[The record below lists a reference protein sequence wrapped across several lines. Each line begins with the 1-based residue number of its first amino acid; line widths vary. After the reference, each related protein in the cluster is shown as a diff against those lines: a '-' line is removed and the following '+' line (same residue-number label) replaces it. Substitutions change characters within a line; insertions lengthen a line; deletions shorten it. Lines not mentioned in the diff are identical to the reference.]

1 MGKDYTITI
10 KGGGGIASQQGRRGP
25 LSSVPGNPNVDRR
38 RLGQGLAPFFLWDGG
53 ITSTLGG
60 PFVGT
65 VWFPYS
71 QNVGGPRGPWWRKEN
86 DLFILSYWTDT
97 AITIEGG
104 TWTPVTGSPF
114 PFLDGAVEIFWT
126 RWNAGDPEYVT
137 LTGEG
142 KINGMVQ
149 AFRNVSDS
157 YLMTNAGSLTDI
169 GNLIEGPSLTVKKN
183 SGYLAIT
190 AVPPLPAVPSENI
203 VSASSN
209 KLDYLARYWDFP
221 ENFTVNVGSV
231 LGIAKESGS
240 IDNLTIETSQ
250 SSNSF
255 VWATELPAEQVTRPI
270 TNSIQVASYYEPYYA
285 TGLGEQGDLRIG
297 DVVGRLLSEGQDTS
311 EYNGWTFKQ
320 VADNFK
326 DAPVFLATKRIET
339 LANPLPLIDFVLT
352 NASANLDLLS
362 SAQGTGL
369 AAISSAGARPAG
381 ELILTVGLAS
391 ASFSPQPS
399 ASGLDEFCTDNG
411 IVARSV
417 TSGYSNGG
425 EVSVT
430 MPLSNTAEWISI
442 NLKAKRR

>member
-10 KGGGGIASQQGRRGP
+10 KDGGGLASQQGRRGP

-38 RLGQGLAPFFLWDGG
+38 RLVQPVAPFFLWDGG
-53 ITSTLGG
+53 IGNLTSSAYSLTI
-60 PFVGT
+60 
-65 VWFPYS
+65 WFPYS

-86 DLFILSYWTDT
+86 DLFILAYWSETT
-97 AITIEGG
+97 ATLTGG
-104 TWTPVTGSPF
+104 TWTDVPGSPF
-114 PFLDGAVEIFWT
+114 TFNGGTMRIVWSRWT
-126 RWNAGDPEYVT
+126 EGNDESFTVT
-137 LTGEG
+137 GTG
-142 KINGMVQ
+142 KINGIIH

-157 YLMTNAGSLTDI
+157 YVFTDATAATGI
-169 GNLIEGPSLTVKKN
+169 GTPISAPSLNLAKN
-183 SGYLAIT
+183 SGYFAIT
-190 AVPPLPAVPSENI
+190 AVPPLPTAPPDNI
-203 VSASSN
+203 ISASSN

-221 ENFTVNVGSV
+221 QDFTVNIGTV
-231 LGIAKESGS
+231 LGIAKEGGAIDDLS
-240 IDNLTIETSQ
+240 ISTSQ
-250 SSNSF
+250 SSDSF

-270 TNSIQVASYYEPYYA
+270 TKAMITAAYYESYFP
-285 TGLGEQGDLRIG
+285 TGLGSREDLRIG
-297 DVVGRLLSEGQDTS
+297 DVVGRLFSEGQDMS
-311 EYNGWTFKQ
+311 EYNGWTFKR
-320 VADNFK
+320 VADDFK

-369 AAISSAGARPAG
+369 AAISSAGARPVG